1 MKADDLRVNQLIEVE
16 MKYNEKKIILSSR
29 IEGIENDYLL
39 IATPIRKGV
48 PLMASSGLEII
59 VQFRL
64 RDTQWGFKTQVLDKR
79 MRPIPIWLI
88 KKPLEFFRVAQKRN
102 WVRVDIALP
111 VHFQYLDRDDDST
124 YQGLTVDIS
133 AGGILLSSAYQCH
146 AGEKLKVDLFL
157 TDKTKVSLVARVV
170 RAFDKEQK
178 ALHGYLVALEFE
190 DITEIQRDRI
200 FKFVFEK
207 QRENIRKGLLD

>member
-16 MKYNEKKIILSSR
+16 MEYNEKKVILSSR
-29 IEGIENDYLL
+29 IEGIEDKYLL
-39 IATPIRKGV
+39 IATPIRKGI
-48 PLMASSGLEII
+48 PLMASSGLEIM

-64 RDTQWGFKTQVLDKR
+64 RETQWGFQSQVLAQR
-79 MRPIPIWLI
+79 LRPIPIWLI

-102 WVRVDIALP
+102 WVRVDITLP
-111 VHFQYLDRDDDST
+111 VLFQYLDRDDDSI
-124 YQGLTVDIS
+124 YRGLSVDIS

-157 TDKTKVSLVARVV
+157 TEKMEVSLVARVV
-170 RAFDKEQK
+170 RAFDKDEK
-178 ALHGYLVALEFE
+178 ALQGYRVALEFE

-200 FKFVFEK
+200 FKFVFNK